1 MMDTN
6 VTVTDAAGTVLAQ
19 LLVPEGKTPAQAGWP
34 TSPNHRF
41 FTVPKRGDVATQ
53 RFNATTGAWE
63 DAAALVEAQLIVAV
77 KEEAE
82 RRKMMMA
89 TPGGMKKAEYAEKRA
104 EVLASKSLG
113 SNLGTILAA
122 INLLPLATRQTR
134 FAHALADSALFGDAI
149 TDALARFEAGMA
161 RADVITKIS
170 AREAKAC
177 ADIRAATTATAKRAA
192 AAAIVWP
199 A

>member
-1 MMDTN
+1 MTAAS

-19 LLVPEGKTPAQAGWP
+19 LLVPEGKTPAQVGWP
-34 TSPNHRF
+34 TEPTHRF
-41 FTVPKRGDVATQ
+41 YTVPKPGNQTTQ
-53 RFNATTGAWE
+53 RFNPVTKAWE
-63 DAAALVEAQLIVAV
+63 DSAALVEAQLIASI

-82 RRKMMMA
+82 RRKMTMA

-113 SNLGTILAA
+113 SNVGAILAA

-134 FAHALADSALFGDAI
+134 FAHALADSAVFGDTI
-149 TDALARFEAGMA
+149 TAALARFEAGMT

-170 AREAKAC
+170 AREAKVC
-177 ADIRAATTATAKRAA
+177 ADIRAATTVASKRAA
-192 AAAIVWP
+192 AAEVVWP